1 VIQDCEGWV
10 PDLHETAWV
19 HEGAWVIGD
28 VWLGAEVS
36 IWPGAVVRG
45 DMGPIRIGAQ
55 CNLQDGAVCHDSTN
69 QSETIL
75 GERVTVGHCAVLH
88 GCIVEDECLIGSGAI
103 VMDNARVG
111 TGSIV
116 GAGAL
121 VTSNQVIPPHSLVI
135 GAPAR
140 VVRTVTT
147 ADRKLIENGWREYVE
162 KCRYWRE
169 RERGGTPEPG

>member
-1 VIQDCEGWV
+1 MIQECDGRA
-10 PDLHETAWV
+10 PDLHSTAWV

-55 CNLQDGAVCHDSTN
+55 TNVQDGAVLHDTTN
-69 QSETIL
+69 LSETIL
-75 GERVTVGHCAVLH
+75 GERVTVGHRAVLH
-88 GCIVEDECLIGSGAI
+88 GCIIEDECLIGSGAI
-103 VMDNARVG
+103 VLDNAHIG

-121 VTSNQVIPPHSLVI
+121 VPLNRVIPPHSLVF
-135 GAPAR
+135 GTPAR
-140 VVRTVTT
+140 VVRTVTAT
-147 ADRKLIENGWREYVE
+147 DRKLIESGWREYIE

-169 RERGGTPEPG
+169 RERRHPG